1 MAQPVPTQFFLL
13 YSISNCNS
21 VIPQLCYSAIVLF
34 RNCVIPQ
41 LCYSSIVL
49 FRNCVIPQLCYSA
62 IVLFRNCVIP
72 QLCYSAIVL
81 FLNCVIPQL
90 CYSAIVLFRNCVSA
104 IVLFRT
110 AIVLFRNCVIP
121 QLCCGITLLQN
132 YYIAELQY
140 CRVIYIFH
148 LKILLAFFP
157 IFQSQNR
164 QNEAKEPKAKRSWCS
179 KNDLKMI

>member
-21 VIPQLCYSAIVLF
+21 
-34 RNCVIPQ
+34 VIPQ

-62 IVLFRNCVIP
+62 IVLFR
-72 QLCYSAIVL
+72 
-81 FLNCVIPQL
+81 
-90 CYSAIVLFRNCVSA
+90 
-104 IVLFRT
+104 T
-110 AIVLFRNCVIP
+110 ASVLFRNCVIP